1 MPEMKNEVRGS
12 SSLGEI
18 DTREYPHPVQL
29 VQGQGELE
37 GGRNSVFCSDQL
49 KLMTQ
54 FFPPSN
60 SPCLGTRGRT
70 FQFRLKRCSPV

>member
-49 KLMTQ
+49 KTK
-54 FFPPSN
+54 
-60 SPCLGTRGRT
+60 TYD
-70 FQFRLKRCSPV
+70 PVFSSF